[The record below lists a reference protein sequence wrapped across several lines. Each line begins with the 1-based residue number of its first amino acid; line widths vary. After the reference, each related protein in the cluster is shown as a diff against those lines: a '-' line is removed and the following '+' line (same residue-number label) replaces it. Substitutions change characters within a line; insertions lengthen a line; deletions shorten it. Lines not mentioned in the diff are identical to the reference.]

1 MTGAPAVHDNLLEID
16 AVRKSF
22 AGVQALR
29 GVTFD
34 VRRGEVHALVGENGA
49 GKSTLMKI
57 LCGVYPTYE
66 GEVRLDG
73 KRLALHTPRDARNEG
88 IAIIHQELNLVSDLT
103 VAENIFLGREPRT
116 RLGTLNRG
124 RMEQETREILARLN
138 TDLSP
143 DLLVGSLRVGEQ
155 QLVEAAKALAPGAR
169 LLILD
174 EPTSALSADE
184 IEHLFTVI
192 AALKREGVTLI
203 YISHKFEEIFRI
215 SDRITV
221 LRDGEFVTTLSTN
234 ETDTGELIR
243 LMVGR
248 NIQELF
254 PEKDAPTIHGAPDE
268 ALRIERLGLSPR
280 EPGDKRRVLRDISFR
295 LPKGEI
301 VGVAGLMGSGRT
313 ELLETIFGVHG
324 RHSVQGRVFV
334 GNRERQF
341 RSPGEAI
348 RAGLA
353 FVTED
358 RKGQSLILNQSV
370 RENITLAALARFLQ
384 AGFVRFRT
392 ENEAVLESIR
402 DLRIKVLGPDVLV
415 ETLSG
420 GNQQKVALAK
430 CLLLKPDVLLLDEP
444 TRGIDLGAKAEIYAL
459 IRRLA
464 AQGTAILLA
473 SSEMP
478 EILGLCDR
486 ILVLSEGRLTADM
499 TRAEATS
506 ERILTAATKQ
516 QAAFAVQ
523 RN

>member
-1 MTGAPAVHDNLLEID
+1 
-16 AVRKSF
+16 
-22 AGVQALR
+22 
-29 GVTFD
+29 
-34 VRRGEVHALVGENGA
+34 
-49 GKSTLMKI
+49 
-57 LCGVYPTYE
+57 
-66 GEVRLDG
+66 
-73 KRLALHTPRDARNEG
+73 
-88 IAIIHQELNLVSDLT
+88 
-103 VAENIFLGREPRT
+103 
-116 RLGTLNRG
+116 
-124 RMEQETREILARLN
+124 
-138 TDLSP
+138 
-143 DLLVGSLRVGEQ
+143 
-155 QLVEAAKALAPGAR
+155 
-169 LLILD
+169 
-174 EPTSALSADE
+174 
-184 IEHLFTVI
+184 
-192 AALKREGVTLI
+192 
-203 YISHKFEEIFRI
+203 
-215 SDRITV
+215 
-221 LRDGEFVTTLSTN
+221 
-234 ETDTGELIR
+234 
-243 LMVGR
+243 
-248 NIQELF
+248 
-254 PEKDAPTIHGAPDE
+254 
-268 ALRIERLGLSPR
+268 
-280 EPGDKRRVLRDISFR
+280 
-295 LPKGEI
+295 
-301 VGVAGLMGSGRT
+301 MGSGRT

-444 TRGIDLGAKAEIYAL
+444 TRGIDVGAKAEIYAL

-506 ERILTAATKQ
+506 ESILTAATKQ